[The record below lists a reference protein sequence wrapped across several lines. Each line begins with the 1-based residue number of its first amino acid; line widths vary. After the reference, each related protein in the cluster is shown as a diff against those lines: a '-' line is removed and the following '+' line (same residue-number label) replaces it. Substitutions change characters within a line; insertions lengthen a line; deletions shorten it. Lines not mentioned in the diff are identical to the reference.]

1 MQLPSFGRVLRSEN
15 KQNFTLFL
23 RPYLGFESPLKVDN
37 FKKKKRLFRFLTQE
51 IVNSTV
57 DFSSTGEL
65 HMQATCYLYV
75 LRLRSVLLK
84 LPKHGIFDV
93 HVDVDVAMTL
103 QGLSLLNFRIPFC
116 NILQNTMEFVS
127 PFNLMN

>member
-1 MQLPSFGRVLRSEN
+1 
-15 KQNFTLFL
+15 
-23 RPYLGFESPLKVDN
+23 
-37 FKKKKRLFRFLTQE
+37 
-51 IVNSTV
+51 
-57 DFSSTGEL
+57 
-65 HMQATCYLYV
+65 MQATCYLYV